1 MPDLPSQ
8 NDVLQYFASL
18 SNWGRWGKDDQLGT
32 MNHITP
38 ETRRRAVSL
47 VQEGVTV
54 SCSRPLSNA
63 PGPDVLAQPVHFMIE
78 SGEGYTHD
86 EKAGPARPAQT
97 SSDFIGV
104 AFHGHTVTHVDSL
117 SHFFFD
123 GKMYNGKPSNLVSTR
138 YGATWESIEV
148 LQGGILARGVLLD
161 IPRLRRVPWL
171 NPGEGV
177 MREDLEAAEAAQG
190 VRVEP
195 GDVLLVRTGQLRRR
209 AELGPW
215 NIAAHGGTGT
225 HANCLPFYH
234 ERSIAMLGSDTGNS
248 LQHPGFRPVDQ
259 PRAPGGHRRHGAV
272 DPRQRGPRRADRGV
286 PGARPVGVHADH
298 QPAAHRGRHGI
309 ARQPGGGVLVRP
321 GPNAR
326 PSI

>member
-18 SNWGRWGKDDQLGT
+18 SNWGRWGQDDQLGT

-54 SCSRPLSNA
+54 SCSRSLSNA

-78 SGEGYTHD
+78 SGEGYAHD

-123 GKMYNGKPSNLVSTR
+123 GKMYNGKPSSLVSTR

-177 MREDLEAAEAAQG
+177 MRE
-190 VRVEP
+190 
-195 GDVLLVRTGQLRRR
+195 RTLRRR
-209 AELGPW
+209 RQRRAYAWSPATCSLCGRGSC
-215 NIAAHGGTGT
+215 AA
-225 HANCLPFYH
+225 
-234 ERSIAMLGSDTGNS
+234 ERSWGRGTSRLMAALAPTPTACPSTTSGPSPCSAPT
-248 LQHPGFRPVDQ
+248 
-259 PRAPGGHRRHGAV
+259 RATACNTL
-272 DPRQRGPRRADRGV
+272 
-286 PGARPVGVHADH
+286 
-298 QPAAHRGRHGI
+298 
-309 ARQPGGGVLVRP
+309 VLT
-321 GPNAR
+321 
-326 PSI
+326 S

>member
-18 SNWGRWGKDDQLGT
+18 SNWGRWGQDDQLGT

-54 SCSRPLSNA
+54 SCSRSLSNA

-78 SGEGYTHD
+78 SGEGYAHD

-123 GKMYNGKPSNLVSTR
+123 GKMYNGKPSSLVSTR

-161 IPRLRRVPWL
+161 IP
-171 NPGEGV
+171 G
-177 MREDLEAAEAAQG
+177 
-190 VRVEP
+190 
-195 GDVLLVRTGQLRRR
+195 
-209 AELGPW
+209 
-215 NIAAHGGTGT
+215 
-225 HANCLPFYH
+225 C
-234 ERSIAMLGSDTGNS
+234 
-248 LQHPGFRPVDQ
+248 
-259 PRAPGGHRRHGAV
+259 AV
-272 DPRQRGPRRADRGV
+272 CRG
-286 PGARPVGVHADH
+286 
-298 QPAAHRGRHGI
+298 
-309 ARQPGGGVLVRP
+309 
-321 GPNAR
+321 
-326 PSI
+326 

>member
-47 VQEGVTV
+47 VEEGVTV

-78 SGEGYTHD
+78 SGEGYAHD

-123 GKMYNGKPSNLVSTR
+123 GKMYNGKPSSLVSTR

-234 ERSIAMLGSDTGNS
+234 ERSIGPSPCSARDCHRHGQQPAT
-248 LQHPGFRPVDQ
+248 PWFRPVDQ

-272 DPRQRGPRRADRGV
+272 DPRHDRGV

-298 QPAAHRGRHGI
+298 QPAAHR
-309 ARQPGGGVLVRP
+309 ARRP
-321 GPNAR
+321 TRWIKGAR
-326 PSI
+326 VVD